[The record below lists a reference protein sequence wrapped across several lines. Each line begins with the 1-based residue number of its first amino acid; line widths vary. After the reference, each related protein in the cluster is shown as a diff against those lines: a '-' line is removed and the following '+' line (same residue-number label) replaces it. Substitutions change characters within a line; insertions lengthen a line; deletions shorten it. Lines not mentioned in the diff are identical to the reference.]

1 MNRLIIFTAS
11 LVTSIALDV
20 TFIENASAQAY
31 QNTPVTV
38 STEKV
43 RNNGKVYYSHIVL
56 ERQTLYSICKAYGVT
71 AEEVYRHN
79 PKIQEAG
86 LKKGDIVLIPIKDE
100 KQERQAALDS
110 LTRPSEQKA
119 EEIQEVEAA
128 PKNEEKAEQKAAG
141 KKVHV
146 KKWFEDIEDIA
157 AKYGVTV
164 SDLMQAN
171 GLKDSKL
178 SNRQKLIIPEP
189 GEYDVI
195 EQPTEIK
202 KEEITSA
209 ESKTDTT
216 SLPESPADTLIAPP
230 ADTSYIEETMI
241 LYPKEKVNVT
251 LMLPLKT
258 RSGTI
263 SRNNMDFY
271 SGVLLALHDLKEE
284 GVRTEMNVYD
294 IAPGGDLISVEALDS
309 TDVIIGPVSSS
320 EISRYLKVIPKG
332 KKLISPLD
340 PRAEKIAMSD
350 KRVIQAPTPHEYQ
363 YKDLASWL
371 KEDMTPADT
380 VLFITEK
387 DFSSSVGDNLKGILD
402 SLHITCNRFS
412 YTILEGRDVLEPLTA
427 LMTAT
432 GVNRVVIGSDNEAF
446 VNDVIRNL
454 NLLVYNKLNVVLYGT
469 SKIRGFETIEAEN
482 FHNTS
487 MKVSLGYHIDYN
499 SPPVKS
505 FLLKYRALFNT
516 EPTQYAYQGYDITR
530 YFVSLCYKYGD
541 RWPQMLQK
549 EEKEMLQNTFRFV
562 NNEDGGY
569 INTGVRRLS
578 YGSDWILE
586 RIR

>member
-1 MNRLIIFTAS
+1 
-11 LVTSIALDV
+11 
-20 TFIENASAQAY
+20 
-31 QNTPVTV
+31 
-38 STEKV
+38 
-43 RNNGKVYYSHIVL
+43 
-56 ERQTLYSICKAYGVT
+56 
-71 AEEVYRHN
+71 
-79 PKIQEAG
+79 
-86 LKKGDIVLIPIKDE
+86 
-100 KQERQAALDS
+100 
-110 LTRPSEQKA
+110 
-119 EEIQEVEAA
+119 
-128 PKNEEKAEQKAAG
+128 
-141 KKVHV
+141 
-146 KKWFEDIEDIA
+146 
-157 AKYGVTV
+157 
-164 SDLMQAN
+164 
-171 GLKDSKL
+171 
-178 SNRQKLIIPEP
+178 
-189 GEYDVI
+189 
-195 EQPTEIK
+195 
-202 KEEITSA
+202 
-209 ESKTDTT
+209 
-216 SLPESPADTLIAPP
+216 
-230 ADTSYIEETMI
+230 
-241 LYPKEKVNVT
+241 
-251 LMLPLKT
+251 
-258 RSGTI
+258 
-263 SRNNMDFY
+263 MDFY

-294 IAPGGDLISVEALDS
+294 IAPGGDLISVESLDS

-320 EISRYLKVIPKG
+320 EINRYLKVIPEG

-340 PRAEKIAMSD
+340 PRAGKIAMSD

-499 SPPVKS
+499 SPQVKS

-578 YGSDWILE
+578 YGSDWTLE